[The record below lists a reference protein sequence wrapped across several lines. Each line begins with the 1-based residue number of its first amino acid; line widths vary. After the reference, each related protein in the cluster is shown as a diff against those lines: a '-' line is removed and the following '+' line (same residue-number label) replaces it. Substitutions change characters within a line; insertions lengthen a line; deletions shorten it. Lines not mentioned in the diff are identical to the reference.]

1 MNTSY
6 TSSDRTAA
14 ICGMAWF
21 VLIIDACFTWSIPD
35 KVRLVVG
42 FLFVLT
48 GSVIQFQSRGFK
60 LTNQV
65 LWPVLSVLMLM
76 LYFVCIK
83 MHVYAV
89 FKYLPLLLVSLWSPK
104 VLMRMY
110 SYFKKFV
117 IFYAILSIV
126 VEPLFMSGLWKSLP
140 YLTIY
145 PPQDFVQEAQGT
157 NNYFYGLFCIPYN
170 INTGLI
176 YRACGPLREGGHWIF
191 FLGFVYFVEKALY
204 NKRNVWL
211 IICGLLTLSPNFIV
225 FFCGTEVYCFFKQK
239 RFKPLLGVVGF
250 IVIMVLAYPLL
261 PDFIKSE
268 VSRIVLERTLE
279 NSLSNLNDEGY
290 MAIFDGRA
298 GFNSLSINYTFE
310 RSDIYTRLFG
320 LDQFE
325 AVMSDYRWMLMYAG
339 YIGTILVLWCTYCYS
354 IGRQRN
360 LFGIFLFLFA
370 ITIFSQRAW
379 MFNQVYIWAM
389 MLLVLN
395 EKYLIDREARY
406 VKKQKRLKR

>member
-1 MNTSY
+1 MNSSY

-35 KVRLVVG
+35 RVRLVVG

-48 GSVIQFQSRGFK
+48 GSAIQFQKRGFRPPK
-60 LTNQV
+60 QIE
-65 LWPVLSVLMLM
+65 WSILSVLMLM
-76 LYFVCIK
+76 LFFV
-83 MHVYAV
+83 VYHNNV
-89 FKYLPLLLVSLWSPK
+89 FAISKYLPLLLISLWSPI

-110 SYFKKFV
+110 LYFKKFV

-126 VEPLFMSGLWKSLP
+126 VEPVFMSGLWRSLP
-140 YLTIY
+140 HLTIY

-170 INTGLI
+170 VNTGLF

-191 FLGFVYFVEKALY
+191 FLGFVYFVEQALN

-225 FFCGTEVYCFFKQK
+225 FFGGTEVYCIIKQN

-250 IVIMVLAYPLL
+250 IVIMVLSYPLL
-261 PDFIKSE
+261 PDFIKRE
-268 VSRIVLERTLE
+268 VSRIVLERTLV
-279 NSLSNLNDEGY
+279 NSLSNMNDEGF
-290 MAIFDGRA
+290 MAVLDGRA
-298 GFNSLSINYTFE
+298 YSSNIATYDFFE
-310 RSDIYTRLFG
+310 RSDIHTRLFG
-320 LDQFE
+320 LDHFE

-370 ITIFSQRAW
+370 ITIFFQRAW

-389 MLLVLN
+389 LLLVVN
-395 EKYLIDREARY
+395 MKYVFDSRSQYTLFANRRIS
-406 VKKQKRLKR
+406 